1 MFSLFRKKQ
10 EELMPVYERKKKRY
24 RCPFYEF
31 HIRSG
36 ELYEENSQRCA
47 LIIDNPIECK
57 MKRENERPDW
67 NSCYLNNECNRDAL
81 DLIAG
86 RLVIFPSEFKPKNG
100 KIWEGIK
107 FEDWLK
113 YVMKAE

>member
-1 MFSLFRKKQ
+1 
-10 EELMPVYERKKKRY
+10 
-24 RCPFYEF
+24 
-31 HIRSG
+31 
-36 ELYEENSQRCA
+36 
-47 LIIDNPIECK
+47 
-57 MKRENERPDW
+57 
-67 NSCYLNNECNRDAL
+67 L